1 MISFC
6 QLKCNLSGIAE
17 IVGNADKVPESP
29 VSGYVDHLQ
38 YRDDE
43 CLGILPRDNIDL
55 VSRL

>member
-43 CLGILPRDNIDL
+43 WLDILHRDNIDV